1 MRVNFSAN
9 SISCQPLRNFGKSS
23 HSNKNNPPENT
34 SNPAFSSNT
43 VSREEY
49 EKLNAKYD
57 LLARFAVAQA
67 DQYNAL
73 AAKYRAM
80 TAQKVN

>member
-9 SISCQPLRNFGKSS
+9 TISCQPLRNFGKAS
-23 HSNKNNPPENT
+23 HTKKNTPPENT
-34 SNPAFSSNT
+34 NNPAFSSNT

-49 EKLNAKYD
+49 DKLNAKYD
-57 LLARFAVAQA
+57 FLARVAVAQA

-73 AAKYRAM
+73 AAKYRAI
-80 TAQKVN
+80 TAQKIN